1 MILILSSQDDLSTN
15 DVIDWLRFYNYKFLR
30 ISEEDIIEY
39 DDLFL
44 NNNFFDVHLNINN
57 IKYKLSDFKAFW
69 YRRSHYN
76 IYFNKIPFN
85 TILGDKINN
94 HLSSEAQEIHKIVKK
109 TIQNKSINKYDDLFV
124 NKLEVLKK
132 AAEYGFKIPRT
143 LVTNNKSKLTDF
155 YFENKNI
162 VTKNFSPG
170 VFIFDDNLILE
181 TFTRIVDETI
191 LNSLPN
197 KFSSS
202 LFQENIEKQF
212 ELRIF
217 FINNDFYASAIFSQQ
232 DDKTKVDFRD
242 YNFIKPNRTPLFE
255 LDDNIKNRLIA
266 LMKELGLNSGSI
278 DMLVSK
284 ENEYI
289 FLEVN
294 PIGQFSQVSSPCNY
308 YLEEGIAKH
317 LIKIADEK

>member
-30 ISEEDIIEY
+30 VSEEDTIEY

-44 NNNFFDVHLNINN
+44 NNNFFDVNLNIND

-76 IYFNKIPFN
+76 IHFNKIPFK
-85 TILGDKINN
+85 TTLGDKINN
-94 HLSSEAQEIHKIVKK
+94 HLSNEAHEIHKIVKHN
-109 TIQNKSINKYDDLFV
+109 IQNKSINKYDDLFI

-132 AAEYGFKIPRT
+132 ASDRGFKIPKT
-143 LVTNNKSKLTDF
+143 LVTNDKSKLTDF
-155 YFENKNI
+155 YSENKNI

-181 TFTRIVDETI
+181 TFTKIVDEKI
-191 LNSLPN
+191 INSLPN

-202 LFQENIEKQF
+202 LFQEKIEKLF

-242 YNFIKPNRTPLFE
+242 YNFIKPNRTPPFE
-255 LDDNIKNRLIA
+255 LDENIKNRLLA
-266 LMKELGLNSGSI
+266 FMKEVGLNSGSI

-308 YLEEGIAKH
+308 YLEEVIAKH
-317 LIKIADEK
+317 LIEISDEK